1 MNDYNKYTNEIN
13 KIFNILD
20 NLEKNWN
27 NEDSKN
33 YIENIQQYKS
43 SIINFANVINNQ
55 NTKQAN
61 GELE

>member
-1 MNDYNKYTNEIN
+1 MNDYNEYTNEIN

-33 YIENIQQYKS
+33 YIENMQQYKS

-55 NTKQAN
+55 NTQQVN

>member
-1 MNDYNKYTNEIN
+1 MNNYNEYTNEIN

-33 YIENIQQYKS
+33 YIENMQQYKS

-55 NTKQAN
+55 NTQQVN